1 MNFRFF
7 KNGQGSISVRSVAL
21 GVSLVFAGV
30 LFVNY
35 ASSESKVISMK
46 DNRIFSSIVTAKNKD
61 TKIDKCVKIIVYLA
75 LILVCVS
82 WVAFI
87 LLAFINNRNSDTID
101 ENAQADQDTGNP
113 KDPATNHQPEQELTP
128 RSNNSPNVGFGAKT
142 QEVVLYTAGGIAATG
157 ATIVTTYS
165 LSKAI
170 RSNNLSTAN
179 LGSESIHRS
188 TDDAEVVKKAS
199 EVHENNEED
208 KVESQE
214 SSDDQVATD
223 GTEVVLREVSDNSEN
238 SKE

>member
-21 GVSLVFAGV
+21 GVSLVFSGV

-46 DNRIFSSIVTAKNKD
+46 DNQIFSSIVTAKNKD
-61 TKIDKCVKIIVYLA
+61 TKINKCVKIIVYLA

-128 RSNNSPNVGFGAKT
+128 RSDNSPNVGFGAKT
-142 QEVVLYTAGGIAATG
+142 QEVVLYAAGGIAAT
-157 ATIVTTYS
+157 IVATYS

-208 KVESQE
+208 KVEPQE